1 VTQLK
6 PVSLRSEAHLDPPR
20 VVARRHPG
28 RWVTVVFILA
38 LVVAIIQWAVT
49 NQGFGWPDFQKYL
62 FDGAILTGV
71 KNTVILAVL
80 AEIISLVLGTL
91 LAVMRLS
98 ENKVISGFS
107 FTYAWFFR
115 GIPLPVILIFV
126 YFSAAVLPRIGF
138 GEFSMDTNDL
148 FATPFLAALIGFGL
162 NDAAY
167 TSEIVRSGLM
177 SVSRGQTE
185 AAYALGMSPTRS
197 MRRIILPQALRIII
211 PPLGNAFIG
220 MFKLTSIALVIGY
233 GELMNTTRAI
243 YSSEFN
249 TIPLLL
255 VASFWYLLIT
265 TLLSIGQHFIE
276 RHYGRG
282 FERR

>member
-1 VTQLK
+1 MTQLK
-6 PVSLRSEAHLDPPR
+6 PAGLQREAHLDPPR

-38 LVVAIIQWAVT
+38 LVAAIIQWAVT

-98 ENKVISGFS
+98 ENRVISGFS
-107 FTYAWFFR
+107 FVYAWFFR

-138 GEFSMDTNDL
+138 GDFSMDTNDL

-177 SVSRGQTE
+177 SVPKGQTE

-197 MRRIILPQALRIII
+197 MGRIILPQALRIII

-265 TLLSIGQHFIE
+265 TVLSIGQHFIE

>member
-1 VTQLK
+1 VTQIKSPSLHEG
-6 PVSLRSEAHLDPPR
+6 VSTDPPR
-20 VVARRHPG
+20 VIARRHPG
-28 RWVTVVFILA
+28 RWVAVVLILFIV
-38 LVVAIIQWAVT
+38 LVIVQWAAT
-49 NQGFGWPDFQKYL
+49 NDGFGWPTFGDYL
-62 FDGAILTGV
+62 FNSAILEGV

-80 AEIISLVLGTL
+80 AEAISLALGTL
-91 LAVMRLS
+91 LAVMRMS
-98 ENKVISGFS
+98 ENRVISGFS
-107 FTYAWFFR
+107 FAYAWFFR
-115 GIPLPVILIFV
+115 GVPLPVILIFIF
-126 YFSAAVLPRIGF
+126 FSAVVLPRIGW
-138 GEFSMDTNDL
+138 GDFSIDTNDL
-148 FATPFLAALIGFGL
+148 FSAPFLAALIGFGL

-177 SVSRGQTE
+177 SVPKGQTE
-185 AAYALGMSPTRS
+185 AAYAVGMSPVKA

-255 VASFWYLLIT
+255 VASFWYLVLT
-265 TLLSIGQHFIE
+265 TILSIGQHYIE
-276 RHYGRG
+276 RYYGRG
-282 FERR
+282 FNRR